1 MRLIPETLKRGFE
14 ALLTPVVGRLIAA
27 RVNPNSITT
36 VGTALLVA
44 AGVAFGYGMA
54 RLGGGLLLASGVADM
69 LDGRVARG
77 RGGASAFGAFYD
89 STLDRV
95 GEAALLGGIVISF
108 MQGGVPD
115 QWRVIAVSLAL
126 TALGAGLIVSYTRA
140 RAEGLGLEC
149 KVGIAQRAERILG
162 IGVPTL
168 FFGTGPNGYL
178 LLAIVA
184 LLALINAVTVLQRIV
199 HVYRETRQVEPL
211 MRDTR
216 PAARDTQARRVA
228 PELAEYLGKERNR

>member
-1 MRLIPETLKRGFE
+1 M
-14 ALLTPVVGRLIAA
+14 
-27 RVNPNSITT
+27 
-36 VGTALLVA
+36 
-44 AGVAFGYGMA
+44 
-54 RLGGGLLLASGVADM
+54 ASGVADM

-77 RGGASAFGAFYD
+77 SGGTSAFGAFYD

-115 QWRVIAVSLAL
+115 QWRVIAVSVGL

-199 HVYRETRQVEPL
+199 HVYRQTRQVEPL